1 MNARADWGGVS
12 RPSSQA
18 WIATGSSCRWPS
30 MIPAVRCWSSACTP
44 PWPMR
49 PSRWSV
55 PPRRFTRVHSSTRGG
70 NRKNSPD
77 SMACE
82 MRTMSCG
89 TTRPAP
95 RFRCPTSLLPI
106 CPSGRPTASP
116 DALSSVRGAR
126 FQSRCQMGV
135 SPSSTAL
142 PSRPGRKPQPS
153 STIRTTGVRGP
164 RLFAIL
170 EGMQSSRALR
180 ALPVVLWLAPC
191 LSLAAQARYRVT
203 TDGAWFYQEP
213 EGKRLARLARGT
225 IVVGGESRDAWQGVT
240 LEGWIF
246 ATSVGPTPRAG
257 YDLAVT
263 RAPEENLRSAPAG
276 ALIGRL
282 PRGFV
287 LNKVAEGTSGNW
299 VHVLRAGWVE
309 KAAVESLAQVASSD
323 PDSGGPTPGPRPGAP
338 ATPGHGPGVG
348 PPDTNSSPTAP
359 VDPSRV
365 ESARRT
371 VLYRAPEGA
380 PTGTLA
386 PSAPLRVLGRSG
398 DWTRIEIDGWVRSG
412 DLQAAPAGVL
422 VGVSAAELR
431 AEPQRYVGQVL
442 RWTLQFIAVQKA
454 DELRPDIPN
463 GATYLLARGPL
474 PERGF
479 VYVVVPEAKRLQL
492 DALTPLATVQVTA
505 RVRAGRT
512 RFLGNPVL
520 DLMSLETLP

>member
-1 MNARADWGGVS
+1 
-12 RPSSQA
+12 
-18 WIATGSSCRWPS
+18 
-30 MIPAVRCWSSACTP
+30 
-44 PWPMR
+44 
-49 PSRWSV
+49 
-55 PPRRFTRVHSSTRGG
+55 
-70 NRKNSPD
+70 
-77 SMACE
+77 
-82 MRTMSCG
+82 
-89 TTRPAP
+89 
-95 RFRCPTSLLPI
+95 
-106 CPSGRPTASP
+106 
-116 DALSSVRGAR
+116 
-126 FQSRCQMGV
+126 
-135 SPSSTAL
+135 
-142 PSRPGRKPQPS
+142 
-153 STIRTTGVRGP
+153 
-164 RLFAIL
+164 
-170 EGMQSSRALR
+170 MQFSRALR
-180 ALPVVLWLAPC
+180 ALPVVFWLGPSAPDA
-191 LSLAAQARYRVT
+191 SLAAQARYRIT
-203 TDGAWFYQEP
+203 TDGAWFFQEAG
-213 EGKRLARLARGT
+213 GKRLARLARGAQ
-225 IVVGGESRDAWQGVT
+225 VAGGDAQGDWLAVT

-257 YDLAVT
+257 FDLAVT

-276 ALIGRL
+276 ALVGKL
-282 PRGFV
+282 PQGFLLTRV
-287 LNKVAEGTSGNW
+287 SDGGMDRW
-299 VHVLRAGWVE
+299 VHVTRTGWVQKGDVE
-309 KAAVESLAQVASSD
+309 AVAQVASSRMAA
-323 PDSGGPTPGPRPGAP
+323 DSDTTPARLTPGRSPGVT
-338 ATPGHGPGVG
+338 ATPGRGPGVG
-348 PPDTNSSPTAP
+348 QPDTSPAAP
-359 VDPSRV
+359 DPSHV

-398 DWTRIEIDGWVRSG
+398 DWTRVEIDGWVRSG

-463 GATYLLARGPL
+463 GAMYLLARGPL

-479 VYVVVPEAKRLQL
+479 VYVVVPEAKRAQL

>member
-1 MNARADWGGVS
+1 
-12 RPSSQA
+12 
-18 WIATGSSCRWPS
+18 
-30 MIPAVRCWSSACTP
+30 
-44 PWPMR
+44 
-49 PSRWSV
+49 
-55 PPRRFTRVHSSTRGG
+55 
-70 NRKNSPD
+70 
-77 SMACE
+77 
-82 MRTMSCG
+82 
-89 TTRPAP
+89 
-95 RFRCPTSLLPI
+95 
-106 CPSGRPTASP
+106 
-116 DALSSVRGAR
+116 
-126 FQSRCQMGV
+126 
-135 SPSSTAL
+135 
-142 PSRPGRKPQPS
+142 
-153 STIRTTGVRGP
+153 
-164 RLFAIL
+164 
-170 EGMQSSRALR
+170 MQFSRALR
-180 ALPVVLWLAPC
+180 ALPVVFWLGPSAPDA
-191 LSLAAQARYRVT
+191 SLAAQARYRIT
-203 TDGAWFYQEP
+203 TDGAWFFQEAG
-213 EGKRLARLARGT
+213 GKRLARLARGAQ
-225 IVVGGESRDAWQGVT
+225 VAGGDAQGDWLAVT

-257 YDLAVT
+257 FDLAVT

-276 ALIGRL
+276 ALVGKL
-282 PRGFV
+282 PQGFLLTRV
-287 LNKVAEGTSGNW
+287 SDGGMDRW
-299 VHVLRAGWVE
+299 VHVTRTGWVQKGDVE
-309 KAAVESLAQVASSD
+309 AVAQVASSRMAA
-323 PDSGGPTPGPRPGAP
+323 DSDTTPARLTPGRSPGVT
-338 ATPGHGPGVG
+338 ATPGRGPGVG
-348 PPDTNSSPTAP
+348 QPDTSPAAP
-359 VDPSRV
+359 DPSHV

-398 DWTRIEIDGWVRSG
+398 DWTRVEIDGWVRSG

-463 GATYLLARGPL
+463 GALYLLARGPL

-479 VYVVVPEAKRLQL
+479 VYVVVPEAKRAQL